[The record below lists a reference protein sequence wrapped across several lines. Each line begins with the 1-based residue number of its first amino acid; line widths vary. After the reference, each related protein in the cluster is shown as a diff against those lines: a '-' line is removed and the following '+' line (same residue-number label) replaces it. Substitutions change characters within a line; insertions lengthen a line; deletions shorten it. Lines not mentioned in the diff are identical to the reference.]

1 MKITEKLIFVS
12 IIFFGALLRFYFA
25 FIHPVNSD
33 ATWHLAIAENIAE
46 LGHIPQ
52 ADTFRH
58 YPFLWHPPLFHLI
71 AAQLY
76 ETTSNALIMKF
87 LSPIFGV
94 MTLFISFA
102 FIRYLF
108 RTDVALLT
116 MFFLAIIPLNLYF
129 SVISYVS
136 TAITFF
142 TVFCVFLYLRGIS
155 DENQKMLILSGLSF
169 GLSILTKATG
179 FAIIFILVFIF
190 GLYYKKNKVKVS
202 NLLFTMFIGF
212 LIGTL
217 WYLRPY
223 LAYGNPFGPAA
234 FLFGSTS
241 RRNILEIIITERSY
255 LIFFNQ
261 PDRLL
266 AYFWVLSRNSSII
279 SFVTPLALSLTF
291 LYGLLELLRRR
302 QDSDIILIAIVFVFT
317 AIVLVYLLDHMEIQ
331 GIRLSLPMLP
341 ALSGIIAF
349 GVLKL
354 FFSEKTNIL
363 YSWRLYLLTFLF
375 SLICASSTYAIYE
388 KTYTV
393 SSDIEIVG
401 NACIW
406 IDRYTLDSVKLL
418 NDGWRD
424 DVEYL
429 SKRFTVYSGTNA
441 NFSRILYNAQVHSVT
456 YLLLQ
461 ESFGLKEGTIELID
475 TSTTF
480 NKVYDSDFSIHI
492 YFMRCLKNK

>member
-1 MKITEKLIFVS
+1 MKITEKLTFML

-25 FIHPVNSD
+25 IIHPVSSD
-33 ATWHLAIAENIAE
+33 ATWHLAIAENIVI

-94 MTLFISFA
+94 MTLFIAFV

-108 RTDVALLT
+108 RTDIALLT
-116 MFFLAIIPLNLYF
+116 TFFLAIIPLHLYF

-136 TAITFF
+136 TAITFL
-142 TVFCVFLYLRGIS
+142 TIFCVFLFLRGIS
-155 DENQKMLILSGLSF
+155 DENHKMLILSGLSF

-179 FAIIFILVFIF
+179 FTIAFILLIIFF
-190 GLYYKKNKVKVS
+190 LYYRKKNVKVF
-202 NLLFTMFIGF
+202 NLLLTMVIG
-212 LIGTL
+212 LLVGNL

-223 LAYGNPFGPAA
+223 IAYGNPFGPAA

-241 RRNILEIIITERSY
+241 QRNILEVIIIERSY

-261 PDRLL
+261 PERLL

-279 SFVTPLALSLTF
+279 SYITPILMSLTF
-291 LYGLLELLRRR
+291 LYGLFELLRRR
-302 QDSDIILIAIVFVFT
+302 QDSDIVLMTIVFVFT
-317 AIVLVYLLDHMEIQ
+317 AIVIVYLLDHMEIQ

-341 ALSGIIAF
+341 ALSGILAF

-354 FFSEKTNIL
+354 FFSEKTHIL
-363 YSWRLYLLTFLF
+363 YSWRIYLLTFLF

-406 IDRYTLDSVKLL
+406 IDQYTLDSIKLL

-429 SKRFTVYSGTNA
+429 SKRYTIFSGTDA
-441 NFSRILYNAQVHSVT
+441 NFSRILNSAQIHNAT

-461 ESFGLKEGTIELID
+461 ESFGLEEGTIELID
-475 TSTTF
+475 TSTQF
-480 NKVYDSDFSIHI
+480 NKVYESDFSIHI
-492 YFMRCLKNK
+492 YCMK

>member
-1 MKITEKLIFVS
+1 MKITEKLTFVL
-12 IIFFGALLRFYFA
+12 IIFFGALLRFYFTVS
-25 FIHPVNSD
+25 HPVNSD
-33 ATWHLAIAENIAE
+33 AAWHLAIAENIAK

-76 ETTSNALIMKF
+76 ETTSNALIMQF

-94 MTLFISFA
+94 MTLFITFA
-102 FIRYLF
+102 FIRSLF
-108 RTDVALLT
+108 RTDIALLT
-116 MFFLAIIPLNLYF
+116 TFFLAIIPLHLYF
-129 SVISYVS
+129 SVISYVA
-136 TAITFF
+136 TAITFL
-142 TVFCVFLYLRGIS
+142 TIFCVFLYLKGIS
-155 DENQKMLILSGLSF
+155 DENQKMVILSGLSF

-179 FAIIFILVFIF
+179 FAIAFILLIIF
-190 GLYYKKNKVKVS
+190 CLYYRKKKVKVF
-202 NLLFTMFIGF
+202 NLVLTIVIGF
-212 LIGTL
+212 LVGTL

-234 FLFGSTS
+234 FLFGSAS

-261 PDRLL
+261 PERLL

-279 SFVTPLALSLTF
+279 SFITPIIMSLTF
-291 LYGLLELLRRR
+291 LYGLFELLRRR
-302 QDSDIILIAIVFVFT
+302 QNSDIVLMAIVFVFT
-317 AIVLVYLLDHMEIQ
+317 AIVIVYLLDHMEVQ
-331 GIRLSLPMLP
+331 GVRLCLPMLP
-341 ALSGIIAF
+341 TLSGIVAF

-354 FFSEKTNIL
+354 FFSEKTHIL

-375 SLICASSTYAIYE
+375 SLICASSTYSIYE
-388 KTYTV
+388 KTFTV
-393 SSDIEIVG
+393 SSDIEIIG

-406 IDRYTLDSVKLL
+406 IDRYTLDSTKLL

-429 SKRFTVYSGTNA
+429 SKRYTVFSGTEA
-441 NFSRILYNAQVHSVT
+441 NFSRILNTAQTQNVT

-461 ESFGLKEGTIELID
+461 ESFGLKEGTIEIID
-475 TSTTF
+475 TSTKF
-480 NKVYDSDFSIHI
+480 NKVYESDFSIHI
-492 YFMRCLKNK
+492 YCMK

>member
-1 MKITEKLIFVS
+1 VKLTEKLIFIL
-12 IIFFGALLRFYFA
+12 IIFFGALLRLYFA

-33 ATWHLAIAENIAE
+33 AAWHLTIAENIAK

-58 YPFLWHPPLFHLI
+58 YPLLWHPPLFHLI

-87 LSPIFGV
+87 LSPMFGV

-108 RTDVALLT
+108 RTDIALLT
-116 MFFLAIIPLNLYF
+116 TFFLAIIPLNLYF
-129 SVISYVS
+129 SIISYVS
-136 TAITFF
+136 TAITFL

-179 FAIIFILVFIF
+179 FAIVFILVIIF
-190 GLYYKKNKVKVS
+190 GLYYKKKKVKVLY
-202 NLLFTMFIGF
+202 LLLTMFIGF
-212 LIGTL
+212 LVGIL
-217 WYLRPY
+217 WYIRPY

-261 PDRLL
+261 PDRMI

-279 SFVTPLALSLTF
+279 SLITPIALSLIF

-302 QDSDIILIAIVFVFT
+302 HDSDTILIAIVFVFT
-317 AIVLVYLLDHMEIQ
+317 AIVIVYLLDHMEVH
-331 GIRLSLPMLP
+331 GIRLSLPMFP

-354 FFSEKTNIL
+354 FFSEKVNIL

-393 SSDIEIVG
+393 SSDIEIIG
-401 NACIW
+401 NACSW
-406 IDRYTLDSVKLL
+406 IDRYTSNSAKLL

-424 DVEYL
+424 DVEFL
-429 SKRFTVYSGTNA
+429 SKRYTVYSDGNS
-441 NFSRILYNAQVHSVT
+441 NLSQILQKIQKYNIS
-456 YLLLQ
+456 YLLFQ

-475 TSTTF
+475 TSTKFT
-480 NKVYDSDFSIHI
+480 KVYDSDFSIHI
-492 YFMRCLKNK
+492 YKVNQ

>member
-1 MKITEKLIFVS
+1 MKITEKLTFVL

-25 FIHPVNSD
+25 VLHPVNSD
-33 ATWHLAIAENIAE
+33 AAWHLAIAENIAT

-76 ETTSNALIMKF
+76 ETTANALIMQL

-94 MTLFISFA
+94 MTLFITFV

-108 RTDVALLT
+108 KTDIALLT
-116 MFFLAIIPLNLYF
+116 TFFLAVIPLHLYF

-136 TAITFF
+136 TAITFL
-142 TVFCVFLYLRGIS
+142 TIFCVFLYLRGIS
-155 DENQKMLILSGLSF
+155 DGNQKMLVLSGLSF

-179 FAIIFILVFIF
+179 FAIVFILLIVFS
-190 GLYYKKNKVKVS
+190 LYYKKKKNAKVFS
-202 NLLFTMFIGF
+202 LLLTIIIGF
-212 LIGTL
+212 LVGTL
-217 WYLRPY
+217 WYIRPY

-261 PDRLL
+261 PDRII
-266 AYFWVLSRNSSII
+266 AYFWVLSRNSSIV
-279 SFVTPLALSLTF
+279 SFVTPIALSLTF
-291 LYGLLELLRRR
+291 LYGLFELLRRR
-302 QDSDIILIAIVFVFT
+302 RDSDMVLIAIVFVFT
-317 AIVLVYLLDHMEIQ
+317 AIVVVYLLDHMEIH

-354 FFSEKTNIL
+354 FFSEKTHIL
-363 YSWRLYLLTFLF
+363 YSWRIYLLTFLF

-406 IDRYTLDSVKLL
+406 IDQHTLDSIKLL

-429 SKRFTVYSGTNA
+429 SKRYTIYSGTNA
-441 NFSRILYNAQVHSVT
+441 NFSRILNSAQIHNAT

-461 ESFGLKEGTIELID
+461 ESFGLEKGTIELID
-475 TSTTF
+475 TSTQF
-480 NKVYDSDFSIHI
+480 NKVYESDFSIHI
-492 YFMRCLKNK
+492 YCMK

>member
-1 MKITEKLIFVS
+1 M
-12 IIFFGALLRFYFA
+12 
-25 FIHPVNSD
+25 NSD
-33 ATWHLAIAENIAE
+33 AAWHLAIAENIVT
-46 LGHIPQ
+46 LGSIPP

-76 ETTSNALIMKF
+76 VTTSNALIMKF

-94 MTLFISFA
+94 MTLFIAFV

-108 RTDVALLT
+108 RTDIALLT
-116 MFFLAIIPLNLYF
+116 TFFLAIIPLHLYF

-136 TAITFF
+136 TAITFL
-142 TVFCVFLYLRGIS
+142 TIFCVFLYLRGIS
-155 DENQKMLILSGLSF
+155 NENQKMLILSGLSF

-179 FAIIFILVFIF
+179 FAIAFILLIIF
-190 GLYYKKNKVKVS
+190 CLYYRKKEVKVF
-202 NLLFTMFIGF
+202 NFLLTIVIG
-212 LIGTL
+212 LLVGTL

-234 FLFGSTS
+234 FLFGSSS
-241 RRNILEIIITERSY
+241 RRNILEIIITERTY

-261 PDRLL
+261 PERLI
-266 AYFWVLSRNSSII
+266 AYFWVLSRNSSVI
-279 SFVTPLALSLTF
+279 SFITPIVMSLTF
-291 LYGLLELLRRR
+291 LYGLFELLRRR
-302 QDSDIILIAIVFVFT
+302 KNSDIVLMAIVFVFT
-317 AIVLVYLLDHMEIQ
+317 AIVIVYLLDHMEIQ

-341 ALSGIIAF
+341 ALSGILAF

-354 FFSEKTNIL
+354 FFSEKTHIL
-363 YSWRLYLLTFLF
+363 YSWKLYLLTFLF
-375 SLICASSTYAIYE
+375 SLICASSTYALYE

-406 IDRYTLDSVKLL
+406 IDRYTLDTTKLL

-429 SKRFTVYSGTNA
+429 SKRHTVFSGTNA
-441 NFSRILYNAQVHSVT
+441 NFSRILNTAQTHNIT

-461 ESFGLKEGTIELID
+461 ESFGLKEGTLETID
-475 TSTTF
+475 ASAKF
-480 NKVYDSDFSIHI
+480 NKVYESDFSIHI
-492 YFMRCLKNK
+492 YFYEIN

>member
-1 MKITEKLIFVS
+1 VKFTEKLTFVL

-25 FIHPVNSD
+25 AIHPVNSD
-33 ATWHLAIAENIAE
+33 AAWHLAIAEDIVK
-46 LGHIPQ
+46 LGNIPQ

-76 ETTSNALIMKF
+76 EMTSNALIMQF

-94 MTLFISFA
+94 MTLFITFV

-108 RTDVALLT
+108 QTDVALLT
-116 MFFLAIIPLNLYF
+116 TFFLAVIPLHLYF

-136 TAITFF
+136 TAITFL
-142 TVFCVFLYLRGIS
+142 TIFCVFLYLRGIS
-155 DENQKMLILSGLSF
+155 DGNQKMLILSGLSF

-179 FAIIFILVFIF
+179 FAIVFILLIVFS
-190 GLYYKKNKVKVS
+190 LYYNKKKEVKLFS
-202 NLLFTMFIGF
+202 LLLTMIIGF
-212 LIGTL
+212 LVGTL
-217 WYLRPY
+217 WYIRPY

-234 FLFGSTS
+234 FLFGSAS
-241 RRNILEIIITERSY
+241 RRNVLEIIITEKSY

-261 PDRLL
+261 PERMF
-266 AYFWVLSRNSSII
+266 AFFWVLSRNSSII
-279 SFVTPLALSLTF
+279 SFITPIALSLTF
-291 LYGLLELLRRR
+291 VYGLFELLRRR
-302 QDSDIILIAIVFVFT
+302 RDSDMVLVSIVFIFT
-317 AIVLVYLLDHMEIQ
+317 GIVIIYLLDHLEIH

-341 ALSGIIAF
+341 ALSGILAF

-354 FFSEKTNIL
+354 FFSEKTHIL

-393 SSDIEIVG
+393 SSDIEIIG

-429 SKRFTVYSGTNA
+429 SKRCTVYSGTNA
-441 NFSRILYNAQVHSVT
+441 NLSRILNSAQLHNVT

-461 ESFGLKEGTIELID
+461 ESFGLEEGTIESID
-475 TSTTF
+475 TSTKF
-480 NKVYDSDFSIHI
+480 NKVYESDFSIHI
-492 YFMRCLKNK
+492 YFIK